1 MKIAILKILGVT
13 ALISI
18 LLVSCGSELPENVKV
33 DIIDLHAREITF
45 NELQSAF
52 SGNDLVPPFYD
63 QSMGTKLY
71 GIVIRFHIETLFGGA
86 EYNIVN
92 VHMNA
97 LKDEGGSG
105 YPENVDVNIVTAI
118 PMSVER
124 TSDRTEATKFAAN
137 ITATIKALSGTVGGE
152 QTSSESYQKIYRS
165 VSAHI
170 TPHKEV
176 YWEFTPFLDEPVQSG
191 TYYLITVVEIPNGT
205 TGNLFLVSA
214 GCSYASSSLLGMSSE
229 SSACTTGASQKI
241 YIP

>member
-1 MKIAILKILGVT
+1 MNIAKRKLVAIITLL
-13 ALISI
+13 SI
-18 LLVSCGSELPENVKV
+18 LLVSCSSEPPENVKV
-33 DIIDLHAREITF
+33 DIVDLHTKEITL

-52 SGNDLVPPFYD
+52 TGNDLVPPLFD
-63 QSMGTKLY
+63 QSAGAKLY
-71 GIVIRFHIETLFGGA
+71 GIVIRFNIETLFGGA

-105 YPENVDVNIVTAI
+105 YPENEDINIVTAI
-118 PMSVER
+118 PMKDER
-124 TSDRTEATKFAAN
+124 TTDRTEAKKYSAN

-152 QTSSESYQKIYRS
+152 QASSESYEKIYRS
-165 VSAHI
+165 VTAHI

-191 TYYLITVVEIPNGT
+191 TYYVVAVVEVPTGT
-205 TGNLFLVSA
+205 TGNLFSVSA
-214 GCSYASSSLLGMSSE
+214 GCSYKASSTLGISGE
-229 SSACTTGASQKI
+229 SRACTTGASQKI